1 MEITKL
7 SGQGLVQIPA
17 SLQTIYGWQEG
28 QEILVIDTGEGIL
41 LKAKKTFPETRL
53 EQVAGCLKYQGEPQ
67 SIEAFNDAIR
77 QGIEE
82 VWYDRGCF
90 SFSS

>member
-1 MEITKL
+1 MEPMEITKL
-7 SGQGLVQIPA
+7 SGQGLVQIPP

-41 LKAKKTFPETRL
+41 LKAKKPFPETRL

-82 VWYDRGCF
+82 VWYDR
-90 SFSS
+90 S